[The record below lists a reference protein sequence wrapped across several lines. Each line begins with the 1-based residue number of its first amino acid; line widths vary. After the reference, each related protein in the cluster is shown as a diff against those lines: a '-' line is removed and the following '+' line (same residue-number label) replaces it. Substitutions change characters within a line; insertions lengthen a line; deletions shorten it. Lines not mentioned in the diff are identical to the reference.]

1 MEVHFYTQKR
11 FVLTVIK
18 QYVNIT
24 YDELEKIFPSNMISK
39 KRGVIRPLSVVQE
52 WMKTNLDLSTRYF
65 LETDELITLNDGLK
79 YVVYNQWGLKQFT
92 KFLEIAQSMY
102 IVNSDKN
109 NNDVKKDITEHSH
122 ESVLKISN
130 ESLQSFVKRKN

>member
-39 KRGVIRPLSVVQE
+39 KKGVIRPLSVVQK

>member
-39 KRGVIRPLSVVQE
+39 KKGVIRPLSVVQE

>member
-1 MEVHFYTQKR
+1 
-11 FVLTVIK
+11 
-18 QYVNIT
+18 
-24 YDELEKIFPSNMISK
+24 
-39 KRGVIRPLSVVQE
+39 
-52 WMKTNLDLSTRYF
+52 MKTNLDLSTRYF